1 MRRILLAVPVL
12 LATVLILG
20 DAVGGEKRF
29 ERKFS
34 VSPGGTL
41 TLATDRGTVTV
52 NGTAGSEVVVLARM
66 EGRDKDIEK
75 FAIEA
80 SQTAGGVEVTGK
92 GPHNFWQFL
101 RGGDFDVEF
110 TVSVPKEYNVHVHT
124 AGGDVKVSQ
133 LKGKVD
139 AGTSGGDVGLKQIE
153 GPAMVE
159 TSGGNIVT
167 EEITGTIH
175 AETSGGDVR
184 MKAVKGDVHAET
196 SGGNIGVE
204 DVEGKVQAETSGGN
218 VVVKVRGANKGVHA
232 ETSGG
237 NVTIA
242 IGKTVGAQIDASTSG
257 GDVICDLPVTVS
269 GKISDSRVKG
279 TANGGG
285 ELIYAHTSGGNIRIK
300 SLE

>member
-1 MRRILLAVPVL
+1 MRTIFLGVL
-12 LATVLILG
+12 FVLATVLVLG

-34 VSPGGTL
+34 VSPGGVL
-41 TLATDRGTVTV
+41 TLETDRGSVTVT
-52 NGTAGSEVVVLARM
+52 GTAGNEVVVQARM

-92 GPHNFWQFL
+92 GPKDFWRFL
-101 RGGDFDVEF
+101 RGIEFDVEF
-110 TVSVPKEYNVHVHT
+110 TVSVPKDYNVHLHT
-124 AGGDVKVSQ
+124 SGGDVKVSQ

-139 AGTSGGDVGLKQIE
+139 GGTSGGDVILKQIE
-153 GPAMVE
+153 GPTKVE
-159 TSGGNIVT
+159 TSGGNIEV
-167 EEITGTIH
+167 EGVKGTIH

-184 MKAVKGDVHAET
+184 LKTVTGDVHAET

-204 DVEGKVQAETSGGN
+204 DVEGKVQVETSGGN

-242 IGKTVGAQIDASTSG
+242 IGKTVGALIDASTSG

-269 GKISDSRVKG
+269 GKISDSHVKG